1 MGNLTIQRPA
11 CRQQVVP
18 LLFLQIS
25 ICVLFLF
32 ISKCTYAGNNNA
44 GPVIPDD
51 RVTIGLFGGYSSIP
65 GYYSGKLNSSIA
77 YGMYITFPLNRYVM
91 ADTRLALSSH
101 EFTSSND
108 SFLYSYEMTL
118 APLLYYD
125 VHENFR
131 FFAGAGLDLRY
142 LRVNA
147 VLTGQE
153 VNTFKPG
160 YVLTAGSYVKITHRL
175 SLRVDAVYSQV
186 WLSREPL
193 LNNSFNM
200 GVSYT
205 LAAGE
210 PGEYREEARKEMRS
224 SLDRARENYRKGIKE
239 LKNRKAGKAKE
250 YFQKALSLD
259 PDLDEAVEKL
269 EEIREAE
276 NAYDEAVALL
286 ARDRYYTAIPYLIHA
301 SAYMEKAGKKLE
313 NTRNMLK
320 DRIDTLE
327 KNGIEAFNK
336 RNYEA
341 CISIM
346 QKILL
351 IDPENQV
358 ARVYLSRA
366 KKHLRT
372 MEKFQ

>member
-1 MGNLTIQRPA
+1 MGNLTNQRPA
-11 CRQQVVP
+11 CRQLIVP

-25 ICVLFLF
+25 ISVLF
-32 ISKCTYAGNNNA
+32 ISIPDYTYARTGTVE
-44 GPVIPDD
+44 PVIPDD
-51 RVTIGLFGGYSSIP
+51 RITIGLFGGYSNIL
-65 GYYSGKLNSSIA
+65 GYYSDKLDASVG
-77 YGMYITFPLNRYVM
+77 YGIYITFPLNRYIM
-91 ADTRLALSSH
+91 ADTRITLSSH

-118 APLLYYD
+118 APLFYYD
-125 VHENFR
+125 VHKNFR
-131 FFAGAGLDLRY
+131 LFGGAGLDLRY

-153 VNTFKPG
+153 ENTYKPG
-160 YVLTAGSYVKITHRL
+160 FVLTAGSYIKLSHRL
-175 SLRVDAVYSQV
+175 SLRLDTVYSQV
-186 WLSREPL
+186 WLSGESL
-193 LNNSFNM
+193 LNNSFNI

-224 SLDRARENYRKGIKE
+224 SLDRARENYLKGMEE
-239 LKNRKAGKAKE
+239 LENRNAGKAKE
-250 YFQKALSLD
+250 YFQVALTLN
-259 PDLDEAVEKL
+259 PELNEASVKL
-269 EEIREAE
+269 EEIKEAE
-276 NAYDEAVALL
+276 SAYEEAVKLL
-286 ARDRYYTAIPYLIHA
+286 ARDRYYTAIPYLIHG
-301 SAYMEKAGKKLE
+301 SAYMENAKVKLE
-313 NTRNMLK
+313 KTRKMLK
-320 DRIDTLE
+320 GRIDELE
-327 KNGIEAFNK
+327 RIGIQAFNK
-336 RNYEA
+336 RNYET

-366 KKHLRT
+366 RKHLRT